1 MKIEIF
7 DVELGNCILVTA
19 DTGARMMID
28 CGHNSST
35 GWRPS
40 DHLPAK
46 GIHAIE
52 LLVVSNYDNDHVS
65 DLPRLLQNVDV
76 RSLLRNKSVSSA
88 DLLAL
93 KSVKGVG
100 TGISELAG
108 MIDRYTGG
116 PLQVDWGTMTRRTF
130 YNSYPTDFVDENNLS
145 VVTFIH
151 HGNLHAVFPG
161 DLERAGWERLLDN
174 PEFVAELQTVNLFMA
189 SHHGRENGIC
199 TDVFNAAGCAPELI
213 IISDTDIRHNTQQ
226 TAKWYGQQARGT
238 SIDGQFRRVLTTRN
252 DGKVTVVSNGY
263 NTAVTT
269 RAC

>member
-28 CGHNSST
+28 CGHNGST

-40 DHLPAK
+40 VHLPAK
-46 GIHAIE
+46 GICAIE

-65 DLPRLLQNVDV
+65 DLPRLVKNVDV

-93 KSVKGVG
+93 KSEKGVG
-100 TGISELAG
+100 AGISELAG

-116 PLQVDWGTMTRRTF
+116 PPQVDWGAMTKRAF
-130 YNSYPTDFVDENNLS
+130 YNSYRKDFVDENNLS
-145 VVTFIH
+145 VVTFLH

-161 DLERAGWERLLDN
+161 DLERPGWERLLDR
-174 PEFVAELQTVNLFMA
+174 PGFVDELTTVNLFMA

-199 TDVFNAAGCAPELI
+199 EDVFEFCSPALVL
-213 IISDTDIRHNTQQ
+213 ISDAGIRHDTQH
-226 TAKWYGQQARGT
+226 TAGWYGNQATGMMVDDRM
-238 SIDGQFRRVLTTRN
+238 RWVLTTRN
-252 DGKVTVVSNGY
+252 DGKISVVSNGY
-263 NTAVTT
+263 NATVTT
-269 RAC
+269 RAH